1 MNEFGKCKDFD
12 ELRDTV
18 QTMNSK
24 RLQDERQEREDDQQS
39 QTKSK
44 TEEALSALETININ
58 SGTTRRTHVRAIGSN
73 LSKIEQEVQKV
84 RESLEEKDSLN

>member
-39 QTKSK
+39 QPNQK

-58 SGTTRRTHVRAIGSN
+58 SGTTRRTHESN
-73 LSKIEQEVQKV
+73 W
-84 RESLEEKDSLN
+84 